1 MLSQTHSKRE
11 HAVPGSGPPINTAAR
26 FICVF
31 IRKAVFTERIPVGQ
45 PLAAHLYDSLIPIQ
59 ASAYRKETTFAAM
72 FLARP
77 TISPPF
83 PGSFPANRR
92 TPSPRPL
99 PDVPDRLRPLLSEK
113 TVEHRIQRHTPMTA
127 PPFPCRTGQHR
138 IQEQVRPSPRPLLSL
153 MVATAGYGMQQH
165 TLSAR
170 RIRPHLLFRTTA
182 GKTTFRAYDG
192 SEGQTKYGR
201 RAELTGKIIK
211 LAS

>member
-1 MLSQTHSKRE
+1 M
-11 HAVPGSGPPINTAAR
+11 PFPTAGRRIYRRPAS
-26 FICVF
+26 FAYS
-31 IRKAVFTERIPVGQ
+31 IRKAVFTERIPISR
-45 PLAAHLYDSLIPIQ
+45 PLAAHLYDSLISIQ
-59 ASAYRKETTFAAM
+59 ASAYRKETTFTAM
-72 FLARP
+72 FPACP

-99 PDVPDRLRPLLSEK
+99 PDVPDRLRPSFLKK

-170 RIRPHLLFRTTA
+170 RIRPHLLFRTTQA
-182 GKTTFRAYDG
+182 NDFPHI
-192 SEGQTKYGR
+192 R
-201 RAELTGKIIK
+201 RQ
-211 LAS
+211 